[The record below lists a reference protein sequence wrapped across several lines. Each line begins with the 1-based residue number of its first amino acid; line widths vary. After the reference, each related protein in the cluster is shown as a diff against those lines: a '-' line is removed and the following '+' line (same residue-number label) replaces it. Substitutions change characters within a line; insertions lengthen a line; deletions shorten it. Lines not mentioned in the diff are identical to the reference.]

1 MPGSKSSSFKSD
13 KGDAAPGGK
22 KQSRT
27 QRQERRDPYE
37 VLAVSRTAT
46 DQEIK
51 SAYRKMALKYAC
63 FSLFFH
69 FFFLIRHLGLVVPQ
83 CVE

>member
-13 KGDAAPGGK
+13 KGDTASGGK
-22 KQSRT
+22 KPSRT
-27 QRQERRDPYE
+27 QQQERRDVYE

-51 SAYRKMALKYAC
+51 SAYRKMALKYIS
-63 FSLFFH
+63 FS
-69 FFFLIRHLGLVVPQ
+69 FLSFLVCHLDLADISVY
-83 CVE
+83 C